1 MKRLL
6 LTLGVSALATHS
18 NAQLLITGV
27 IDGPLSGGVP
37 KAVELYATEDIA
49 DLSIYGIESANNGA
63 AAQGPELFLSGSALA
78 GEFIYAASEPNGFT
92 QFFGFAPDF
101 TGGALSINGDD
112 AIILYESGANI
123 DEFGVV
129 GDDGTGTAWEYT
141 DGWAYRSESPA
152 CAGSFDI
159 DAWQFSGTNALD
171 GESTNGAAE
180 TAFPLAS
187 FASTIEC
194 DTQDVVVTI
203 NEIHYDNVGGDEGEA
218 VEIAATVGAD
228 LSGWSVVLYNG
239 NGGAPYGSAEQV
251 DLAFAGSSADT
262 DFYVLD
268 RGDFGVSGIQ
278 NGPPDGLALV
288 DAGGNTVEFLSYE
301 GTFTAVGGPA
311 NGLLSTDI
319 GVSEDSG
326 TAIDESLQRCG
337 VADWRVPQLSTFG
350 AENTCPDVLP
360 EPIDVLISD
369 IQGEADSSPLDGQ
382 YVRITGVVTADLEE
396 PGEIGGFFV
405 QEEAADEDG
414 NPATSEGIFVFC
426 DGVTCDVA
434 VGDTVTVQGKVDS
447 FSGQTQ
453 IDNDDDNL
461 SVVVID
467 APSGLGAPVA
477 ALLSYPLAPAF
488 DLESVEGMLVTITSD
503 MRVTEYFNFDRFG
516 DLVLWTDGTGAERP
530 YQASQIMDPL
540 VVNPDDVQEKF
551 ARQSLVVDDS
561 RGDQNVG
568 KLFPVNDL
576 GGPVFGD
583 ASYVPSASLDGY
595 AGFRGGDLVT
605 GIEGVMG
612 EAFGS
617 YRLYVS
623 DPSAGTAIDGDAFDI
638 QIVNTNPRQ
647 TAPETVGGS
656 LKVASFNVLNYFT
669 TLDRG
674 RDICGPSKSLECRG
688 ADSPDELARQ
698 QEKIVA
704 ALADLDADIVG
715 LIEIENTDGAS
726 AEATLASALNAVSG
740 RNYAAVQTGTVGTD
754 AIKVAF
760 IYDTA
765 TVQLVGNFA
774 VLEEGFLD
782 PLDIGR
788 DLNRAALA
796 QTFQEATG
804 NGIVT
809 VAVNHFKSKGS
820 GCGDGDD
827 DPVQGSCNAT
837 RTAAAEALAA
847 WLDTDPTGSGDDDVL
862 ILGDLNSY
870 AKEDP
875 ITLLADAGYTD
886 LAASFLGDSAYGY
899 VFSGR
904 WGTLD
909 YALANAALLAQ
920 VAGVTEW
927 HINADEPDAIDYDTG
942 FNPQAWFAGDAFRSS
957 DHDPVLVGLNLLGS
971 PEIKNDCKKGGWK
984 TFVTADGE
992 SFKNQGSCVSYVASG
1007 KGAKG
1012 KEKGGDK
1019 GKEKGKEKGGDK
1031 AKQNDKK

>member
-1 MKRLL
+1 MKKLV
-6 LTLGVSALATHS
+6 LTLAVSALAINA

-27 IDGPLSGGVP
+27 IDGPRSGGVP

-63 AAQGPELFLSGSALA
+63 DAQGPELTTLTGSVLA
-78 GEFIYAASEPNGFT
+78 GGFIYAASESDGFT
-92 QFFGFAPDF
+92 EFFGFAPDF

-112 AIILYESGANI
+112 AIILYKSGSKI

-129 GDDGTGTAWEYT
+129 GEDGTGKDWEYT
-141 DGWAYRSESPA
+141 DGWAYRTNNPA
-152 CAGSFDI
+152 CAGPFDLG
-159 DAWQFSGTNALD
+159 AWQFRGTNALD
-171 GESTNGAAE
+171 GATTNGAAT
-180 TAFPLAS
+180 TAFPLAT

-194 DTQDVVVTI
+194 DDQDVVVTI
-203 NEIHYDNVGGDEGEA
+203 NEIHYDNNGGDAGEA
-218 VEIAATVGAD
+218 VEIAATAGAD

-239 NGGAPYGSAEQV
+239 NGGASYGAV
-251 DLAFAGSSADT
+251 PPLATAFEGSSADR
-262 DFYVLD
+262 DFYVL
-268 RGDFGVSGIQ
+268 RISGIQ
-278 NGPPDGLALV
+278 NGSPDGLALV

-301 GTFTAVGGPA
+301 GSFTAEGGPA
-311 NGLLSTDI
+311 DGLPSTDI

-326 TAIDESLQRCG
+326 TAIGQSLQRCG
-337 VADWRVPQLSTFG
+337 ETDWRAPQLSTFG
-350 AENTCPDVLP
+350 TENTCPDVPP
-360 EPIDVLISD
+360 EPIDVRISE
-369 IQGEADSSPLDGQ
+369 IQGVTDSSPLNGQ
-382 YVRITGVVTADLEE
+382 FVRITAVVTADLEE

-414 NPATSEGIFVFC
+414 DPATSEGIFVFC
-426 DGVTCDVA
+426 GGVTCNVA
-434 VGDTVTVQGKVDS
+434 VGDTVTVQGKVGS

-453 IDNDDDNL
+453 IDNDDGNL
-461 SVVVID
+461 SVVVTD
-467 APSGLGAPVA
+467 APAGLGAPVA
-477 ALLSYPLAPAF
+477 ASLNYPLAPDF
-488 DLESVEGMLVTITSD
+488 DLESVEDMLVTVASD

-530 YQASQIMDPL
+530 YQASQIMDPS
-540 VVNPDDVQEKF
+540 VVNRDDVDEEF

-561 RGDQNVG
+561 RGGQNVG

-576 GGPVFGD
+576 GEPVFGD

-623 DPSAGTAIDGDAFDI
+623 DPSAGTAIDGDAFDV
-638 QIVNTNPRQ
+638 QIVNTNQRQ
-647 TAPETVGGS
+647 TAPEAVGGS

-669 TLDRG
+669 TLDLG
-674 RDICGPSKSLECRG
+674 QDTCGPSKNLECRG
-688 ADSPDELARQ
+688 ADSADELARQ

-715 LIEIENTDGAS
+715 LIEIENTDGVS
-726 AEATLASALNAVSG
+726 AEATLASALSAVSG
-740 RNYAAVQTGTVGTD
+740 RSYAAVQTGTVGTD

-765 TVQLVGNFA
+765 TVQLVGGFA

-782 PLDIGR
+782 PLGIGR

-796 QTFQEATG
+796 QTFREAAG

-837 RTAAAEALAA
+837 RTAAAGALAA
-847 WLDTDPTGSGDDDVL
+847 WLDSDPTGSGDDDML

-875 ITLLADAGYTD
+875 ITLLVNAGYTD
-886 LAASFLGDSAYGY
+886 LAAYFLGDSAYGY

-909 YALANAALLAQ
+909 YAMANPALLAQ

-927 HINADEPDAIDYDTG
+927 HINADEPDAIDYDTR

-971 PEIKNDCKKGGWK
+971 PEVRDDCKKGGWK
-984 TFVTADGE
+984 TFVTAEGE

-1007 KGAKG
+1007 KDAKG
-1012 KEKGGDK
+1012 KKKPRDK
-1019 GKEKGKEKGGDK
+1019 GK
-1031 AKQNDKK
+1031 